1 MSQTATS
8 VSPATLRKVIS
19 AASIGNFVEWF
30 DFALY
35 GFLATL
41 LAAHFFPSGDATAGL
56 LKTFAVFAV
65 AFAFRPLG
73 GIVFGLLGDRIGR
86 KRTLALTILIMAGA
100 TALIGILPSYATI
113 GIWAP
118 ILLTLIRCAQGF
130 SAGGEYAGACAYVM
144 EHSPRDRRGRYG
156 SFVPVS
162 TFLAF
167 ASAALTAWGLERL
180 LGAAAMADWG
190 WRIPFLAAA
199 PLGLIG
205 LYLRLKLDETPAFQA
220 LEADHEVS
228 HSPLGETLRLQG
240 RSILRL
246 GAFISL
252 TALSFYMFTTYFS
265 TYLQLAG
272 GFDRAAALAISLITL
287 FAAAAAC
294 PVLGRVTDRI
304 GRRMT
309 TVLASLVL
317 AVGVYPA
324 LLLASSGQFGSALLG
339 SLLLGAG
346 AVLCNVVTA
355 PLLSEVFPTR
365 TRYTAGAITYNLA
378 YTIFGGTAPL
388 MATWLIGATGSNLS
402 PALYLILIALLGLI
416 GGLSLPETSRIDL
429 DEVSEGGETAYRA
442 VRS

>member
-1 MSQTATS
+1 
-8 VSPATLRKVIS
+8 
-19 AASIGNFVEWF
+19 
-30 DFALY
+30 
-35 GFLATL
+35 
-41 LAAHFFPSGDATAGL
+41 
-56 LKTFAVFAV
+56 
-65 AFAFRPLG
+65 
-73 GIVFGLLGDRIGR
+73 
-86 KRTLALTILIMAGA
+86 
-100 TALIGILPSYATI
+100 
-113 GIWAP
+113 
-118 ILLTLIRCAQGF
+118 
-130 SAGGEYAGACAYVM
+130 M

-294 PVLGRVTDRI
+294 PVLGRVT
-304 GRRMT
+304 
-309 TVLASLVL
+309 A
-317 AVGVYPA
+317 
-324 LLLASSGQFGSALLG
+324 
-339 SLLLGAG
+339 
-346 AVLCNVVTA
+346 
-355 PLLSEVFPTR
+355 R

-429 DEVSEGGETAYRA
+429 DEVSEGGEPAYRA
-442 VRS
+442 VRG

>member
-1 MSQTATS
+1 
-8 VSPATLRKVIS
+8 
-19 AASIGNFVEWF
+19 
-30 DFALY
+30 
-35 GFLATL
+35 
-41 LAAHFFPSGDATAGL
+41 
-56 LKTFAVFAV
+56 
-65 AFAFRPLG
+65 
-73 GIVFGLLGDRIGR
+73 
-86 KRTLALTILIMAGA
+86 MAGA

-180 LGAAAMADWG
+180 LGAATMADWG

-402 PALYLILIALLGLI
+402 PALYLILIALLGLV

-429 DEVSEGGETAYRA
+429 DNVSEGGEVSYRA

>member
-1 MSQTATS
+1 MSQTATP

-287 FAAAAAC
+287 FAAAAA
-294 PVLGRVTDRI
+294 
-304 GRRMT
+304 
-309 TVLASLVL
+309 
-317 AVGVYPA
+317 
-324 LLLASSGQFGSALLG
+324 
-339 SLLLGAG
+339 
-346 AVLCNVVTA
+346 
-355 PLLSEVFPTR
+355 
-365 TRYTAGAITYNLA
+365 
-378 YTIFGGTAPL
+378 
-388 MATWLIGATGSNLS
+388 
-402 PALYLILIALLGLI
+402 
-416 GGLSLPETSRIDL
+416 
-429 DEVSEGGETAYRA
+429 
-442 VRS
+442 

>member
-228 HSPLGETLRLQG
+228 HSPLG
-240 RSILRL
+240 
-246 GAFISL
+246 AFISL

-442 VRS
+442 VRG